1 MYLRTN
7 DIPKINISAE
17 YNNVNISL
25 IRNGDDYQ
33 ISDQLTSELSNT
45 TQHLIGMQLDTQT
58 ISNVKMTVA
67 RLFHELVARGELT
80 VNDQEKVFDIEKTI
94 NYRR

>member
-17 YNNVNISL
+17 YN
-25 IRNGDDYQ
+25 
-33 ISDQLTSELSNT
+33 
-45 TQHLIGMQLDTQT
+45 
-58 ISNVKMTVA
+58 NVKMTVA